1 MEQIKQNFFKLFN
14 EEKSLWKQK
23 SVRLEKNGLAIETFS
38 RALDGSK
45 APMIKEEIV
54 MRNV

>member
-14 EEKSLWKQK
+14 EDKSIWKLK
-23 SVRLEKNGLAIETFS
+23 SQRLEKNGLAIETFS
-38 RALDGSK
+38 RPVEGSK

-54 MRNV
+54 MRGV